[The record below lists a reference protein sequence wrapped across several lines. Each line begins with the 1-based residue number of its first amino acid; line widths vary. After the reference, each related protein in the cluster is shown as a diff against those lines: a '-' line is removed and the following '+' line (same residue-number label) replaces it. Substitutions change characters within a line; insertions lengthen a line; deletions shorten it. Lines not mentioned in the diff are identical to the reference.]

1 LTKSLIRSHVS
12 ATALLAGLSLAVPAI
27 AQTADEETNYGEIIV
42 TAQKRE
48 QSVNDVGLSITAA
61 TGSELE
67 ALGIVDTGDLA
78 KITPGFTFT
87 KSQDGTPLYT
97 LRGVGFNDYTLG
109 ASPAVSVYVD
119 QVPLAYGAFTQGASL
134 DLERVEVLK
143 GPQGILFGQNST
155 GGAINYIAAKPTRTL
170 EAGASLS
177 YGRFDTFDGE
187 AYVSGPVSDT
197 LALRLAG
204 AITDSGPWQ
213 QNYTRDESLGEQKS
227 LRGRFSALFEP
238 TDSLRL
244 LFTVNGW
251 RDRSDTQAGQLQG
264 LLLQLDEAAVAAGC
278 GNFCDTVET
287 ARRIDVFRS
296 QEVAPQNARAAN
308 WGTDRELDR
317 DDGFWQASLRA
328 DIDVTPDITLTSITA
343 YSKYNENYD
352 VDRDGTALSNAGVIA
367 DGEVESF
374 SQELRLSGQA
384 GIINWLLGGN
394 YATNDVRSANNI
406 LTGDST
412 NTAILPAP
420 LPWIADSVTT
430 ITQDIKDIAVFANAE
445 AEVTDQLTLLAGARY
460 TDSSNY
466 YTSCM
471 TGDIGMQVT
480 FGVLSDV
487 LSGTPG
493 GALGPDTCLNMDAAT
508 FDTIVTPFEDSLK
521 EDNFSWRVGANFEVT
536 PDTLLYALASRGYK
550 SGSFPTV
557 PASTTAQFAP
567 VTQESVTAF
576 EAGAKFTLVDRRV
589 QLNLA
594 AFHYIYNDKQVRGL
608 VIDPVFNQLEQLVNI
623 PKARINGAEVELT
636 ARPTDGL
643 NLRGAV
649 TYVDS
654 KVTEFIGINNER
666 VLADYSG
673 SALPFSPKWHIVADI
688 NYETPVSNN
697 LDAYVGANFLYN
709 SETSSTLGDA
719 PNSVIDSFKT
729 VDLRAGI
736 KSGDGRWSVGV
747 WGRNVFNEY
756 YWTNQFVTQDVV
768 VRYAAKPVTYGLT
781 VKLAVD

>member
-1 LTKSLIRSHVS
+1 MTKSLIRSHVS

>member
-1 LTKSLIRSHVS
+1 M
-12 ATALLAGLSLAVPAI
+12 
-27 AQTADEETNYGEIIV
+27 
-42 TAQKRE
+42 
-48 QSVNDVGLSITAA
+48 
-61 TGSELE
+61 
-67 ALGIVDTGDLA
+67 
-78 KITPGFTFT
+78 
-87 KSQDGTPLYT
+87 
-97 LRGVGFNDYTLG
+97 
-109 ASPAVSVYVD
+109 
-119 QVPLAYGAFTQGASL
+119 
-134 DLERVEVLK
+134 LK